1 VHGNAEHHPSTG
13 REPDPPAGPARRK
26 RRERTSEARPPVSGN
41 HQREALR
48 RPEKLQADLIERLE
62 AEWPALAAGA
72 LAARLPSWAA
82 EEPALAGFATPQ
94 QLLRHIRAS
103 RGNTR
108 AEDAVMTALVRQA
121 GSDPVAARMV
131 LHALLPGL
139 KTLARRIL
147 LDADQRDELWSSL
160 LAHCWERIRCYPLE
174 RRPRRI
180 AANILFEA
188 LKKTTR
194 EFRRELRDRDRFGL
208 GNELP
213 SEQEAPTPV
222 DRDVEQLIGRAVAA
236 AAISEEEAQLILRS
250 RIDRADLRQLA
261 ANDGVAYNTLV
272 VRRLRA
278 ERRLLLFIGKPA
290 VTSAGSKGLLSSA
303 RVIGA
308 GLTGS
313 AGRGA
318 ATHEPRRR

>member
-1 VHGNAEHHPSTG
+1 VDDNAEHHSSTG
-13 REPDPPAGPARRK
+13 RPDPPADSAGRK
-26 RRERTSEARPPVSGN
+26 RRERTSEAQPLDCGD
-41 HQREALR
+41 HQREALHGA
-48 RPEKLQADLIERLE
+48 EKSQADRDLVERLE

-82 EEPALAGFATPQ
+82 EEPALAAFATPQ

-108 AEDAVMTALVRQA
+108 AEDAVLSALVRQA
-121 GSDPVAARMV
+121 GSDPLAARMV

-194 EFRRELRDRDRFGL
+194 EFRRELRYRDRFGH
-208 GNELP
+208 ELP
-213 SEQEAPTPV
+213 DDQPASPQRESDV
-222 DRDVEQLIGRAVAA
+222 DRLLTQAVAA
-236 AAISEEEAQLILRS
+236 GAISKDEAELILRT
-250 RIDRADLRQLA
+250 RIDRDDLRARADEL
-261 ANDGVAYNTLV
+261 GVAYHALK

-278 ERRLLLFIGKPA
+278 EKRLLLFIGHPV
-290 VTSAGSKGLLSSA
+290 VTFRGSKGLLSSA

-318 ATHEPRRR
+318 ATHQPRRR

>member
-1 VHGNAEHHPSTG
+1 VDDNPEHPHAPV
-13 REPDPPAGPARRK
+13 RPDPGARAARR
-26 RRERTSEARPPVSGN
+26 RRGERTSEARPPVSGN

-48 RPEKLQADLIERLE
+48 RAEKLQPDLIGRLE
-62 AEWPALAAGA
+62 AEWPVLAAGS

-103 RGNTR
+103 RGDTR

-121 GSDPVAARMV
+121 ATDPLAARMV

-194 EFRRELRDRDRFGL
+194 EFRRELRDRDRFG
-208 GNELP
+208 NELP
-213 SEQEAPTPV
+213 SEQEAPGPV

-250 RIDRADLRQLA
+250 RIDRSRPAPARRER
-261 ANDGVAYNTLV
+261 G
-272 VRRLRA
+272 RRLQHARRA
-278 ERRLLLFIGKPA
+278 PIARRAPPSALHRQTRCHFRGVERASL
-290 VTSAGSKGLLSSA
+290 
-303 RVIGA
+303 
-308 GLTGS
+308 
-313 AGRGA
+313 
-318 ATHEPRRR
+318 

>member
-1 VHGNAEHHPSTG
+1 VDDKAERAPST
-13 REPDPPAGPARRK
+13 RRPDSRAPGPARRK
-26 RRERTSEARPPVSGN
+26 RGDRTSEARSPVSGN

-48 RPEKLQADLIERLE
+48 RAEKLQGDLIGRLE

-72 LAARLPSWAA
+72 FAARLPSWAA

-103 RGNTR
+103 RGDTR
-108 AEDAVMTALVRQA
+108 AEDAIMIALVRQA
-121 GSDPVAARMV
+121 GSDPLAARMV

-147 LDADQRDELWSSL
+147 LGADQREELWSSL

-194 EFRRELRDRDRFGL
+194 EFRRELRDRDRFG
-208 GNELP
+208 NELP

-222 DRDVEQLIGRAVAA
+222 DRDIERLIGRAVAA

-250 RIDRADLRQLA
+250 RVDRADLRQLA
-261 ANDGVAYNTLV
+261 AKEGVAYNTLV

-318 ATHEPRRR
+318 ATHQPRRR

>member
-1 VHGNAEHHPSTG
+1 MA
-13 REPDPPAGPARRK
+13 
-26 RRERTSEARPPVSGN
+26 
-41 HQREALR
+41 
-48 RPEKLQADLIERLE
+48 
-62 AEWPALAAGA
+62 
-72 LAARLPSWAA
+72 
-82 EEPALAGFATPQ
+82 
-94 QLLRHIRAS
+94 
-103 RGNTR
+103 
-108 AEDAVMTALVRQA
+108 ALVRQA
-121 GSDPVAARMV
+121 GSDPLAARMV

-160 LAHCWERIRCYPLE
+160 LAHSWERIRCYPLD

-194 EFRRELRDRDRFGL
+194 EFRRELRDRDRFG
-208 GNELP
+208 NEMP
-213 SEQEAPTPV
+213 SEQEAPNPV

-236 AAISEEEAQLILRS
+236 AAISAEEAQLILRS

-261 ANDGVAYNTLV
+261 ANEGVAYNTLV

-303 RVIGA
+303 RVISA

-318 ATHEPRRR
+318 ATHQPRRR

>member
-1 VHGNAEHHPSTG
+1 MQ
-13 REPDPPAGPARRK
+13 PDPGYDHLAGSPDQPETGSAGRRGS
-26 RRERTSEARPPVSGN
+26 ERTSRPGAPVAGN
-41 HQREALR
+41 HQREAL
-48 RPEKLQADLIERLE
+48 PGAEKSHAERDLIERLE

-72 LAARLPSWAA
+72 LAARLPCWAA
-82 EEPALAGFATPQ
+82 DEPALAGFATPQ
-94 QLLRHIRAS
+94 QLLRHLRAS

-108 AEDAVMTALVRQA
+108 AEDAVLAALVRQA
-121 GSDPVAARMV
+121 SSDPLAARMV

-147 LDADQRDELWSSL
+147 LDADQRDELWSAL

-174 RRPRRI
+174 RRPTRI
-180 AANILFEA
+180 AANVLFDA

-194 EFRRELRDRDRFGL
+194 EFRRELRYRDRFGD
-208 GNELP
+208 ELP
-213 SEQEAPTPV
+213 GDKHASPPL
-222 DRDVEQLIGRAVAA
+222 DSDVQRLLARAVAA
-236 AAISEEEAQLILRS
+236 MAISREEADLILRT
-250 RIDRADLRQLA
+250 RIDGDDLHARASEL
-261 ANDGVAYNTLV
+261 GVAYHALK

-278 ERRLLLFIGKPA
+278 EKRLLLFLGNPV
-290 VTSAGSKGLLSSA
+290 VTFRGSKGLLSSA

-318 ATHEPRRR
+318 ATDQQRRR